1 MNHQHHPS
9 DAEIVE
15 LYFARDEEAIRK
27 TADKYGGYCKSI
39 SMSLLQSEPDADE
52 CVNDTWLK
60 TWNSIPPK
68 RPSVLRTFLAR
79 IVRALSI
86 DRYRRYHTKKYNR
99 DLEVALDELADCSP
113 IEEGSSALGEE
124 LREFVDGLEETDRK
138 LFVGRYWYGYPVHRL
153 AEAYGMTPNAVS
165 LRLYRVRGDLR
176 AHLEERGYRI

>member
-39 SMSLLQSEPDADE
+39 SMSLLHSEPDADE

-79 IVRALSI
+79 IVRHLSI
-86 DRYRRYHTKKYNR
+86 DRYHREKYNR
-99 DLEVALDELADCSP
+99 DLEVALDELTVCSP
-113 IEEGSSALGEE
+113 IEEGTTALGEE

-165 LRLYRVRGDLR
+165 LRLYRVRLDLR

>member
-9 DAEIVE
+9 DTEIVE

-39 SMSLLQSEPDADE
+39 SMSLLHSEPDAAE
-52 CVNDTWLK
+52 CVNDTWIK

-79 IVRALSI
+79 IVRHLSI
-86 DRYRRYHTKKYNR
+86 DRYRRYHSEKYNR
-99 DLEVALDELADCSP
+99 DLEVALDELTVCSP
-113 IEEGSSALGEE
+113 IEEGTTALGEE

-165 LRLYRVRGDLR
+165 LRLYRVRLDLR